1 MGANGR
7 EFTRTREL
15 EQLDDFIDVEQ
26 IEVWQESMIES
37 LLKTSNIDHSE
48 REEIERKI
56 SSMTVDEANETI
68 RYLTENQLN
77 PLTSGFKYTQTDI
90 NQFK

>member
-1 MGANGR
+1 MGANSR

-15 EQLDDFIDVEQ
+15 EQSDDFIDVEQ

-48 REEIERKI
+48 REEIERK
-56 SSMTVDEANETI
+56 SSSLTVDEANETI
-68 RYLTENQLN
+68 RYLNENQLN
-77 PLTSGFKYTQTDI
+77 PLTSGFNYSQTDI
-90 NQFK
+90 NKFK

>member
-1 MGANGR
+1 MGANDR

-15 EQLDDFIDVEQ
+15 EQSDDFIDVEQ

-48 REEIERKI
+48 REEIERKSI
-56 SSMTVDEANETI
+56 SMTVDEANETI
-68 RYLTENQLN
+68 RYLNENQLN
-77 PLTSGFKYTQTDI
+77 PLTSGFNYTQTDI
-90 NQFK
+90 NKF